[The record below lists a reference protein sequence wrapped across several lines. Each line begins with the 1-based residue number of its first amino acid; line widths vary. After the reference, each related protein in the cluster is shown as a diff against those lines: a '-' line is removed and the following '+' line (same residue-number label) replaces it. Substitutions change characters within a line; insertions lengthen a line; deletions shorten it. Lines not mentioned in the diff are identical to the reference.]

1 MKKVLR
7 FEIKQNLRRPA
18 RIYVKSPD
26 LKSSYGYFH
35 ADNPDAF
42 DGWDQLSSEQSI
54 ELKLFIQN
62 IDAINALFDKEA
74 SSNLIDFRFRLPI
87 DFVATINELGS
98 LLVQEGIEFNLF
110 ESAITGMIQQLK
122 IATTKLN
129 DKEKRQALTILDKIG
144 LAEYKK
150 LDFTQQK
157 QAVFS
162 ELLAIHN
169 KSEKLHD
176 KALHLFNK
184 DKKFS
189 PLAIEGMATG
199 DSDMIP
205 SNWLVACAI
214 DILID
219 EKFSVLK
226 VILSDNDIFVLWAKP
241 LLDNGFDLNEL
252 IAKVQEIKLS
262 EIETSI
268 INYNSRTNLKL
279 DKLASDSD

>member
-7 FEIKQNLRRPA
+7 FEIKQNLHRPA

-35 ADNPDAF
+35 ADNPSTF
-42 DGWDQLSSEQSI
+42 DGWDKLSPQQII

-62 IDAINALFDKEA
+62 IDAINTLLDKDA
-74 SSNLIDFRFRLPI
+74 SSNLIDFRFRLPT
-87 DFVATINELGS
+87 DFVTTINELGS
-98 LLVQEGIEFNLF
+98 LLVQEGVEFNLF

-122 IATTKLN
+122 IATTKLK

-162 ELLAIHN
+162 ELLAIHD
-169 KSEKLHD
+169 KSEKLHE
-176 KALHLFNK
+176 KALTLFNK

-189 PLAIEGMATG
+189 PLAIDSMATG

-214 DILID
+214 EILIE
-219 EKFSVLK
+219 EKLPILK
-226 VILSDNDIFVLWAKP
+226 TVLSDNDIFVLWAKP
-241 LLDNGFDLNEL
+241 LLNNGFDPNEL
-252 IAKVQEIKLS
+252 LIKTQKLKLFG
-262 EIETSI
+262 IETSI
-268 INYNSRTNLKL
+268 KNYCSQPTKIE
-279 DKLASDSD
+279 

>member
-35 ADNPDAF
+35 ADNPGAF

-74 SSNLIDFRFRLPI
+74 SSNLIDFRFRLPM

-199 DSDMIP
+199 DSGMIP

-214 DILID
+214 DILIE
-219 EKFSVLK
+219 EKLLILK
-226 VILSDNDIFVLWAKP
+226 TILSDNDIFILWAKP
-241 LLDNGFDLNEL
+241 IFDNKFYLDELL
-252 IAKVQEIKLS
+252 IKIRGLALHGVES
-262 EIETSI
+262 KL
-268 INYNSRTNLKL
+268 INYSVNNK
-279 DKLASDSD
+279 AI

>member
-18 RIYVKSPD
+18 RVYVKSPD
-26 LKSSYGYFH
+26 LKISYGYFH
-35 ADNPDAF
+35 ADNPSAF
-42 DGWDQLSSEQSI
+42 DGWDKLSPAQTI

-62 IDAINALFDKEA
+62 IDAINTLLDKEA

-87 DFVATINELGS
+87 DFVATINDLGS

-110 ESAITGMIQQLK
+110 ESAITGIIQQLK
-122 IATTKLN
+122 IATAKLN

-144 LAEYKK
+144 LADYKK

-162 ELLAIHN
+162 ELLSIHN
-169 KSEKLHD
+169 KAEKLHER
-176 KALHLFNK
+176 ALSLFNK
-184 DKKFS
+184 NKNFS

-199 DSDMIP
+199 DSEMIP

-219 EKFSVLK
+219 EKLPILK
-226 VILSDNDIFVLWAKP
+226 AVLSDNDIFVLWAKP
-241 LLDNGFDLNEL
+241 LLDNGFNDCALITKMREL
-252 IAKVQEIKLS
+252 KFHGL
-262 EIETSI
+262 ETK
-268 INYNSRTNLKL
+268 INDYTTSV
-279 DKLASDSD
+279 

>member
-7 FEIKQNLRRPA
+7 FEIKQNLHRSA

-26 LKSSYGYFH
+26 LKTSYGYFH
-35 ADNPDAF
+35 ADNPTSF
-42 DGWDQLSSEQSI
+42 DGWNQLSPAQTI

-62 IDAINALFDKEA
+62 IDAINTLLSKEA

-87 DFVATINELGS
+87 DFVTTINELGS
-98 LLVQEGIEFNLF
+98 LLIQEGIEFNLF

-129 DKEKRQALTILDKIG
+129 DKEKHQALTMLDKIG
-144 LAEYKK
+144 LAEYRK

-162 ELLAIHN
+162 ELLAVHN

-176 KALHLFNK
+176 KALHLFKK
-184 DKKFS
+184 DKSFS

-199 DSDMIP
+199 DSEIVP

-219 EKFSVLK
+219 EKLSILK
-226 VILSDNDIFVLWAKP
+226 KILSDNDLFILWAKP
-241 LLDNGFDLNEL
+241 LLDHEFDLDEL
-252 IAKVQEIKLS
+252 LEKIRRLDLIGIEVNIKNYTRSTGIKNL
-262 EIETSI
+262 IE
-268 INYNSRTNLKL
+268 
-279 DKLASDSD
+279 

>member
-7 FEIKQNLRRPA
+7 FEIKQNLRRSA

-35 ADNPDAF
+35 ADNPSSF
-42 DGWDQLSSEQSI
+42 DGWDKLSPEQNI

-62 IDAINALFDKEA
+62 IDAINTLLDKDA

-87 DFVATINELGS
+87 DFVAAINELGS
-98 LLVQEGIEFNLF
+98 LLVQEGVEFNLF

-122 IATTKLN
+122 IGTTKLK

-157 QAVFS
+157 QAVFA
-162 ELLAIHN
+162 ELLSIHD
-169 KSEKLHD
+169 KSEKLHH

-184 DKKFS
+184 DKRFS
-189 PLAIEGMATG
+189 PLSIEGMATG
-199 DSDMIP
+199 DSGMIP

-214 DILID
+214 EILID
-219 EKFSVLK
+219 EKLSILK
-226 VILSDNDIFVLWAKP
+226 TVLSDNDIFVLWAKP

-252 IAKVQEIKLS
+252 LAKILKIKLFG
-262 EIETSI
+262 IEACI
-268 INYNSRTNLKL
+268 KNYSCQTVGIKG
-279 DKLASDSD
+279 

>member
-18 RIYVKSPD
+18 RVYVKSPD
-26 LKSSYGYFH
+26 LKISYGYFH
-35 ADNPDAF
+35 ADNPSAF
-42 DGWDQLSSEQSI
+42 EGWGKLSSAQTI

-62 IDAINALFDKEA
+62 IDAINTLLDKDS

-122 IATTKLN
+122 IATAKLN

-144 LAEYKK
+144 LADYKK

-157 QAVFS
+157 QAVFA

-169 KSEKLHD
+169 KAEKLHE

-184 DKKFS
+184 DKSFS

-214 DILID
+214 DIIID
-219 EKFSVLK
+219 EKLSILK
-226 VILSDNDIFVLWAKP
+226 AVLSDNDIFVLWAKP
-241 LLDNGFDLNEL
+241 LLDNGFNERDLITKVREL
-252 IAKVQEIKLS
+252 KFHGLEIK
-262 EIETSI
+262 
-268 INYNSRTNLKL
+268 INDYTTPVK
-279 DKLASDSD
+279 D

>member
-18 RIYVKSPD
+18 RVYVKSPD
-26 LKSSYGYFH
+26 LKISYGYFH
-35 ADNPDAF
+35 ADNPSAF
-42 DGWDQLSSEQSI
+42 EGWGKLSSEQTI

-62 IDAINALFDKEA
+62 IDAINTLLDKD
-74 SSNLIDFRFRLPI
+74 SSSSLIDFRFRLPI

-122 IATTKLN
+122 IATAKLN
-129 DKEKRQALTILDKIG
+129 DKEKRQALTMLDKIG
-144 LAEYKK
+144 LADYKK

-169 KSEKLHD
+169 KAEKLHE
-176 KALHLFNK
+176 KALHLFKK
-184 DKKFS
+184 DKSFS

-214 DILID
+214 DIIID
-219 EKFSVLK
+219 EKLSILK
-226 VILSDNDIFVLWAKP
+226 AVLSDNDIFVLWAKP
-241 LLDNGFDLNEL
+241 LLDNGFNERDLIKKVRELKFHGLETKINEYTTP
-252 IAKVQEIKLS
+252 VQ
-262 EIETSI
+262 
-268 INYNSRTNLKL
+268 
-279 DKLASDSD
+279 D